1 MIFKEE
7 IVLGIYSWLH
17 MTPVSILV
25 RNITS
30 DGGSFAIVRLTV
42 DSRGVQMGPKAR
54 ASSYVHLVLM
64 LMRPM
69 WQIPGK
75 VPDYE
80 SRNDERGYADCS

>member
-42 DSRGVQMGPKAR
+42 DSRGVQMGPKAQGQLLC
-54 ASSYVHLVLM
+54 SFSFNVDETYVADTEEG
-64 LMRPM
+64 
-69 WQIPGK
+69 PGL
-75 VPDYE
+75 
-80 SRNDERGYADCS
+80 